1 MTVRLREA
9 ETQAELKETKQR
21 MMEMETQV
29 MLLNASTCELSWML
43 EVWC

>member
-21 MMEMETQV
+21 MMEIETQV
-29 MLLNASTCELSWML
+29 LDTSVCELS
-43 EVWC
+43 